1 MRSFIERLIHL
12 KKPGIFISIALFPI
26 TLCSYLFKALVVLR
40 GFLFRKGIF
49 KSHRLSCKVI
59 SIGNITVGGTGKT
72 PATCLIAR
80 YLKNAGSKVAVLSR
94 GYRAQGSTELL
105 IVSDGNHIIAGPE
118 VAGDEAAMLAQK
130 LSGVPILAGK
140 NRFLLGQR
148 AIHDFSAQV
157 ILLDDGFQHYP
168 LQRDLDIVL
177 INARNPFGNGFLL
190 PRGTL
195 REPISSLS
203 RVPLIVLT
211 KVEETTEVEKLK
223 EVIKRHSPYA
233 HIFTA
238 TIGATA
244 LKRFLDD
251 TIIPLET
258 VRGRQAVGLCSIGDP
273 ESFFALLE
281 DLGFTIFEKLA
292 FPDHHWYGSDDY
304 IVINSFGQG
313 ADFIITTEKDI
324 VKLDNTMIDNKK
336 IFILETELRIDR
348 EDEFFQTLSTLAGL
362 LTSS

>member
-12 KKPGIFISIALFPI
+12 KDTGIFMSIALLPI
-26 TLCSYLFKALVVLR
+26 TLCSYFFKALVVLR

-94 GYRAQGSTELL
+94 GYRAQGGTELL
-105 IVSDGNHIIAGPE
+105 IVSDGNHITAGPE

-157 ILLDDGFQHYP
+157 VLLDDGFQHYP

-195 REPISSLS
+195 REPLSALS
-203 RVPLIVLT
+203 RAPLILLT
-211 KVEETTEVEKLK
+211 KVEETTQIEKLK
-223 EVIKRHSPYA
+223 ELIKLHSPNA

-238 TIGATA
+238 SIQAGALRRFIDDAIQSFETA
-244 LKRFLDD
+244 
-251 TIIPLET
+251 
-258 VRGRQAVGLCSIGDP
+258 RGRQAVGLCSIGDP
-273 ESFFALLE
+273 ESFFSMLE
-281 DLGFTIFEKLA
+281 NLGCRIAKKLTYT
-292 FPDHHWYGSDDY
+292 DHHWYSSDDY
-304 IVINSFGQG
+304 TVINSFGQG

-324 VKLDNTMIDNKK
+324 VKLDKTMIDNKR

-348 EDEFFQTLSTLAGL
+348 EDEFFQKLSTLAGL
-362 LTSS
+362 